1 MKIYS
6 MTATFGKLEHQTLTL
21 KSGLNVVQA
30 PNEWGKSTWCA
41 FLVNMLYGID
51 TRARNSK
58 NSIAD
63 KERYAPWSGAP
74 MSGRI
79 DLNWNGRDITI
90 ERSTRGRLI
99 FGEFRAY
106 ETESGIDV
114 PELNSLNCGI
124 MLLGVE
130 RPVFER
136 SGFIRLTDLP
146 VTQDDALRRR
156 LNSLVTTGDESGAGD
171 RLGKQLKDLKNKCR
185 FNRTGA
191 LPQAEAQR
199 EQLTEQ
205 LRELQQL
212 QEQSDTILA
221 RQTELEGWIVQLENH
236 KAALAYA
243 DSQKNLQRIADA
255 QAEKEAAETDYQAL
269 AQQCEALPPRD
280 KAQQALLVGQKLQ
293 QQLLSLQME
302 GQMLPP
308 APDAP
313 EPSSVFDGMAPI
325 DAQMQVKEDL
335 VALGALEKKKHN
347 SNRAVFLFS
356 ILAGIGLLSAVALYF
371 LLSGSLSLLLA
382 AVGGGIFLAGAT
394 LMTVL
399 VFRTKKVYSQIL
411 ALYDRYPQL
420 SPDRWMTEAEAYAR
434 QQKIYEA
441 ELSRY
446 QTVQQDHR
454 QRMAQLDEKLAQFA
468 EGRSLEK
475 ALEHWQKAVAAWD
488 ALGDARRNMLRA
500 QSHAADLQAMC
511 VAVNPPKYPD
521 TLSQTASETE
531 AQLNNARFELRQL
544 QLKLGQNQGRA
555 EALGQESAIRA
566 QLKAVNH
573 KIRQLEDIYA
583 ATELAQKA
591 LNAATTE
598 LQRRFAPRISKR
610 AQELFSR
617 FTGGRYQKLA
627 LAEDLSLSTRTE
639 AEDHLRAAGWRSDG
653 TVDQLYLALRL
664 AVAEALTPD
673 APMVL
678 DDALVRFDDER
689 LAIAMDILKQM
700 GEDKQVILFTC
711 QSRESS
717 YMEEAQ

>member
-21 KSGLNVVQA
+21 KPGLNIVEA

-58 NSIAD
+58 NVIAD

-99 FGEFRAY
+99 FGDFKAY
-106 ETESGIDV
+106 ETETGIEV

-136 SGFIRLTDLP
+136 AGFIRLTDLP

-199 EQLTEQ
+199 EQLTGQ
-205 LRELQQL
+205 LWELQQL
-212 QEQSDTILA
+212 QEQSNVMLT
-221 RQTELEGWIVQLENH
+221 RQTELEGWIAQLENH
-236 KAALAYA
+236 KDTLVYA
-243 DSQKNLQRIADA
+243 DSQRDLQRIADA
-255 QAEKEAAETDYQAL
+255 MAEKEASEADYQAL

-280 KAQQALLVGQKLQ
+280 KAQQALFAGQKLQ
-293 QQLLSLQME
+293 QQLLSLEME
-302 GQMLPP
+302 AQMLPP
-308 APDAP
+308 APAAP
-313 EPSSVFDGMAPI
+313 ETSSLFDGMAPI
-325 DAQMQVKEDL
+325 DVQMQVKEDL
-335 VALGALEKKKHN
+335 VTLGALEKKKHN

-356 ILAGIGLLSAVALYF
+356 ILAGIGLLGALALYF
-371 LLSGSLSLLLA
+371 LLSDSFSLLLA
-382 AVGGGIFLAGAT
+382 AVGGGVFLTGAA

-420 SPDRWMTEAEAYAR
+420 SPDRWMVEAEAYAR
-434 QQKIYEA
+434 QKQSYEA
-441 ELSRY
+441 ELARY
-446 QTVQQDHR
+446 RSAQQDHS
-454 QRMAQLDEKLAQFA
+454 QRMAQLDEKIAQFA

-475 ALEHWQKAVAAWD
+475 ALEQWQKAIAAWD

-511 VAVNPPKYPD
+511 KTAQPPKHPD
-521 TLSQTASETE
+521 ALHQTMSETE
-531 AQLNNARFELRQL
+531 TLLTNARFELRQL
-544 QLKLGQNQGRA
+544 QHKLGQNQGRA
-555 EALGQESAIRA
+555 EALGQESVIRA
-566 QLKAVNH
+566 QLKAVNRR
-573 KIRQLEDIYA
+573 INQLEDIYA
-583 ATELAQKA
+583 ALEHAQKA

-610 AQELFSR
+610 AQELFGQ
-617 FTGGRYQKLA
+617 FTGGRYQKLT
-627 LAEDLSLSTRTE
+627 LSEDLSLQTRTE
-639 AEDHLRAAGWRSDG
+639 SEDNLRPAGWRSDG
-653 TVDQLYLALRL
+653 TMDQLYLALRL

-673 APMVL
+673 APLVL
-678 DDALVRFDDER
+678 DDALVRFDDCR
-689 LAIAMDILKQM
+689 LATAMDILKEM
-700 GEDKQVILFTC
+700 GQAKQVILFTC
-711 QSRESS
+711 QSRESAM
-717 YMEEAQ
+717 MED